1 MDSQCLLKSVLK
13 IVRVLEVTVLV
24 WIETHVLCVPCHR
37 VCIQKEVQPTNRN
50 YFVVLPHVS
59 QQIEQRTGFVTHK
72 PTIIT
77 IQQFIYP
84 LIKPHQLSYV
94 VLYCAMNF
102 FVSCLAIYF

>member
-13 IVRVLEVTVLV
+13 FVRVLEVTVLA

-59 QQIEQRTGFVTHK
+59 QQIEQRNGFVTRK

-77 IQQFIYP
+77 IQQWSITY
-84 LIKPHQLSYV
+84 
-94 VLYCAMNF
+94 
-102 FVSCLAIYF
+102 